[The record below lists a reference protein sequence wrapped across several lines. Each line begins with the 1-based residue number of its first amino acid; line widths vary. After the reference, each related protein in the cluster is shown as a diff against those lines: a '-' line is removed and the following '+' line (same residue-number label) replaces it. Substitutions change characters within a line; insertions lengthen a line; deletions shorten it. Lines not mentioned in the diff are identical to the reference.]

1 MQFIKIA
8 VAAATLAALCSA
20 NASTVNVDFSGYAH
34 GTALTSLNGV
44 NFSLVGGQDAGGA
57 PTIDAFDDNGLLTN
71 TRYAG
76 DYPTANILKF
86 TFDQAVTDVSF
97 TFDNEGYSDSGR
109 GHSSFTAFD
118 ASGNVLDTMY
128 DTTGS
133 FTTYSFGDTT
143 GIKSIEFNNGTGGTD
158 SWWFGVHSLSAVTA
172 VPEPTDAA
180 LFLAGLGLVA
190 AAARRKS
197 KA

>member
-1 MQFIKIA
+1 MQLIKIA
-8 VAAATLAALCSA
+8 VAAATMAALCSA
-20 NASTVNVDFSGYAH
+20 HAATVSVDFSGYAN
-34 GTALTSLNGV
+34 GTALTSLDGV
-44 NFSLVGGQDAGGA
+44 HFALVGGPDAAGD
-57 PTIDAFDDNGLLTN
+57 PTINSWADGGLLTN
-71 TRYAG
+71 SRYAG
-76 DYPTANILKF
+76 DYPTADILKF

-97 TFDNEGYSDSGR
+97 TFENAGYSASGR

-118 ASGNVLDTMY
+118 ASGAVLDTLY

-133 FTTYSFGDTT
+133 FNTYSFGGTT

-172 VPEPTDAA
+172 VPEPTEAA
-180 LFLAGLGLVA
+180 LFLAGLGLMG